1 VGKQYIETN
10 QQLKMETM
18 KIVVNIKASVLHES
32 GVKGPH
38 GGPGGSM

>member
-1 VGKQYIETN
+1 MAPLLHRAAI
-10 QQLKMETM
+10 KMETM